1 MSIISTIREK
11 SGIAIGVIAV
21 SMIMFIVGGDLLSGN
36 NSLFGGNSQ
45 KIGEIAGNTVM
56 YQDFNKRVEDSRA
69 NYQAQT
75 GRAPGDQ
82 ETAQIREQAW
92 NQLISEYAV
101 SEEYDELGIGVS
113 NEELADMVQ
122 GVNVHPLVRQQF
134 TDPQT
139 GQFDK
144 NQIVQ
149 FLKSLRPGTP
159 QAAQWQAFE
168 RGLADQRKQEKYFNL
183 LRLTSYV
190 TTAEAKRDYE
200 AQTAKTNVR
209 YLYVP
214 FAAIPDSTVKVEDSQ
229 LQDYLSKHK
238 DQYKGANTRSLQYVI
253 FPVIPTKEDSAT
265 FKNQL
270 TELAKNLA
278 KAPNDSAF
286 AALNSDT
293 PSPYLMT
300 PQQMPEQLK
309 EAVKTFNVGGVYGP
323 YREGNMYSI
332 YKYDGIK
339 TDTVYTVRASHILI
353 RPADKTQ
360 AAKDSARQRAQN
372 ILNQIKAGSNFE
384 AMAATNGSDGTA
396 QQGGDLGYFQNNGQM
411 VKPFETAV
419 FAFSGTG
426 LLPNLVETD
435 FGYHI
440 IKVTE
445 PKSNLIYKI
454 AAINKEIVP
463 SEATRDEAYRKAD
476 AFAGENKTLEAFEEA
491 LKKDK
496 SLVALRA
503 ERVPETA
510 TNLNT
515 LQNARELIRWAFDD
529 KTEVG
534 DVSQVYEVD
543 ERYVVAV
550 VTNATDKD
558 DVQVNDFRDELTA
571 KVRNDLKGQQI
582 LKKLE
587 GTSGTLEQMAQK
599 YGAGALVEK
608 ADGVTLA
615 SGILNSAG
623 ADPVA
628 LGRAFGLKPGQKS
641 KPFVGEGGVFV
652 VETVSKTPAPQIA
665 DYTQYKTTGQ
675 QQAAQRASY
684 YAAEAIKDNAKITD
698 NRARFY

>member
-36 NSLFGGNSQ
+36 NALFGGSSQ

-56 YQDFNKRVEDSRA
+56 YQDFNKRVEDSRT

-75 GRAPGDQ
+75 GRAAGDQ

-92 NQLISEYAV
+92 NQLIGEYAV
-101 SEEYDELGIGVS
+101 SKEYDALGIEVS

-122 GVNVHPLVRQQF
+122 GVNIHPLVRQQF

-159 QAAQWQAFE
+159 QAVQWQAFE
-168 RGLADQRKQEKYFNL
+168 KGLADQRKQEKYFNL

-200 AQTAKTNVR
+200 AQTAKADVR
-209 YLYVP
+209 YLYMP

-229 LQDYLSKHK
+229 LEDYLAKHK
-238 DQYKGANTRSLQYVI
+238 DQYKGATTRSMQYVI
-253 FPVIPTKEDSAT
+253 FPVIPTKEDSAA

-293 PSPYLMT
+293 PSPYLMS

-323 YREGNMYSI
+323 YREGNVYSI
-332 YKYDGIK
+332 YKYDGTK
-339 TDTVYTVRASHILI
+339 SDTVYTVRASHILI
-353 RPADKTQ
+353 RPNGTTP

-396 QQGGDLGYFQNNGQM
+396 QQGGDLGYFKNNGQM

-419 FAFSGTG
+419 FAFNGTG

-435 FGYHI
+435 YGYHV

-476 AFAGENKTLEAFEEA
+476 AFAGEVKTLEQFEEA

-496 SLVALRA
+496 SLAALRA

-515 LQNARELIRWAFDD
+515 LQNARELIRWAFED

-534 DVSQVYEVD
+534 DVSQVHEVD

-550 VTNATDKD
+550 VTNATDKG
-558 DVQVNDFRDELTA
+558 DVKAGDFRDELTA
-571 KVRNDLKGQQI
+571 KVRNELKGQQI

-587 GTSGTLEQMAQK
+587 GTNGTLEQMAQK

-608 ADGVTLA
+608 ADGITLA
-615 SGILNSAG
+615 SGLLNTAG

-628 LGRAFGLKPGQKS
+628 LGRAFGQKPGQKS

-652 VETVSKTPAPQIA
+652 VETVAQTPAPQIA

-684 YAAEAIKDNAKITD
+684 YAGEAIKDAAKITD

>member
-36 NSLFGGNSQ
+36 NTLFGGNSQ
-45 KIGEIAGNTVM
+45 KIGEIAGNTIM
-56 YQDFNKRVEDSRA
+56 AQDFQKRVEDSRT

-82 ETAQIREQAW
+82 ETAQIREQVW

-101 SEEYDELGIGVS
+101 SEEYDKLGIEVS

-122 GVNVHPLVRQQF
+122 GVNIHPLVRQQF

-149 FLKSLRPGTP
+149 FLKTVKAGTP

-168 RGLADQRKQEKYFNL
+168 QGLAEQRKQEKYFNL
-183 LRLTSYV
+183 LRQTSYV
-190 TTAEAKRDYE
+190 TTAEARRDHE
-200 AQTAKTNVR
+200 AQTAKADVR

-229 LQDYLSKHK
+229 LQEYLSKHK

-253 FPVIPTKEDSAT
+253 FPVIPTKEDSAA
-265 FKNQL
+265 FKAQL

-278 KAPNDSAF
+278 KSPNDSAF
-286 AALNSDT
+286 AALNSDV
-293 PSPYLMT
+293 PSPYYLT

-332 YKYDGIK
+332 YKYDGTK
-339 TDTVYTVRASHILI
+339 TDSQYTVRASHILI
-353 RPADKTQ
+353 RPANKTQ

-372 ILNQIKAGSNFE
+372 ILNQIRAGSNFE

-396 QQGGDLGYFQNNGQM
+396 QQGGDLGYFKNNGQM

-419 FAFSGTG
+419 FAFNGTG

-463 SEATRDEAYRKAD
+463 SEATRDEAYRRAD
-476 AFAGENKTLEAFEEA
+476 AFAGEVKTLEQFEEA

-496 SLVALRA
+496 SLAALRA
-503 ERVPETA
+503 ERVPESA

-515 LQNARELIRWAFDD
+515 LQNARELILWAFND
-529 KTEVG
+529 KTDLG
-534 DVSQVYEVD
+534 DVSQVYDVD

-550 VTNATDKD
+550 VTGKTDKD
-558 DVQVNDFRDELTA
+558 DVKVDDFREELTA
-571 KVRNDLKGQQI
+571 KVRNELKGQQI

-587 GTSGTLEQMAQK
+587 GASGTLEQLAQK

-615 SGILNSAG
+615 SGILNTAG

-665 DYTQYKTTGQ
+665 DYTQYKTIGQ

-684 YAAEAIKDNAKITD
+684 YAAEAIKEAAKITD